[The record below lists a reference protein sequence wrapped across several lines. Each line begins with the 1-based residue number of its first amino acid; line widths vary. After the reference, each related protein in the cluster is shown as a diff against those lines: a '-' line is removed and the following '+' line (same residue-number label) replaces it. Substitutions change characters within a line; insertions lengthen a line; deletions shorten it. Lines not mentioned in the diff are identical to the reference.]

1 MKIKIKRIKPEA
13 LLPEAMHKGDAA
25 LDLYSLENINLK
37 KQEIKVIST
46 GISLSIPEGYWGN
59 IRDRSSLA
67 FKHGL
72 HTLAG
77 VVDSNYRGEIK
88 VVIINLREEY
98 NIKKGDRI
106 AQLLIQKTEKIELE
120 EVEDLD
126 DTERGRGGF
135 GNSGY

>member
-1 MKIKIKRIKPEA
+1 MEIKIKKLDNKAI
-13 LLPEAMHKGDAA
+13 LPKKMHDGDAA
-25 LDLYSLENINLK
+25 MDLYSIENINFK
-37 KQEIKVIST
+37 EKEIKSVAT
-46 GISLSIPEGYWGN
+46 GISLSIPIGYWGN
-59 IRDRSSLA
+59 IRDRSGLA

-126 DTERGRGGF
+126 DTKRGKSGF

>member
-1 MKIKIKRIKPEA
+1 MKIKVKKIKPEA
-13 LLPEAMHKGDAA
+13 LLPEVMHKGDAA

-46 GISLSIPEGYWGN
+46 GISLSIPKGYWGN
-59 IRDRSSLA
+59 IRDRSGLA

-126 DTERGRGGF
+126 DTKRGKSGF